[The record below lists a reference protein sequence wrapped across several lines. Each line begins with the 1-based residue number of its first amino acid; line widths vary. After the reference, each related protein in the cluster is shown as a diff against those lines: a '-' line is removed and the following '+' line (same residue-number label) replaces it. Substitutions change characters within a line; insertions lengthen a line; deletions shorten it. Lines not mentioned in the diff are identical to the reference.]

1 MSSEDAR
8 ESAPDPAGGDS
19 GTGAALS
26 AGQAVWLVARRE
38 ILARVRNK
46 AFIFGTLGLVV
57 AIALMGAIP
66 VVMNLLFADDGA
78 ARVTAAPQN
87 QEILERAEAD
97 AGRFPG
103 TRIETVSW
111 PGRGQ
116 AEKAVHEG
124 DMDAALVSEDG
135 ETVMLVA
142 DTRASDLSR
151 LLDESYSEHRV
162 LEALEGSGAD
172 TQAVDEAMDASLSVQ
187 PVDGGDGGDTA
198 FFGRMMIGFVA
209 TFLLYMSILVFG
221 VYVAQGVVEEKAS
234 RVVELLLATVRPW
247 QLLFGKIVGIG
258 ALGLVQV
265 GLVLAAG
272 VGAAVATDFFTELPV
287 SFTLLAISLLAW
299 FVLGYLFFASLL
311 AASASLVS
319 RQEDVQ
325 SAIQPVIILIA
336 IPLVVTFTTFTVNNV
351 IIDVLAM
358 LPPFSPFMM
367 PMRLAM
373 GETAP
378 WQNLVA
384 LALLAAAL
392 IGAVWLAGRI
402 YTGAV
407 LGTGTRLK
415 ASEAFRA
422 ASR

>member
-8 ESAPDPAGGDS
+8 ESASAPAGDGS
-19 GTGAALS
+19 GAGAALS

-97 AGRFPG
+97 AGRSPG

-116 AEKAVHEG
+116 AEKAVHDG

-187 PVDGGDGGDTA
+187 PVDGGDGGDA
-198 FFGRMMIGFVA
+198 VFFGRMVIGFVA

-258 ALGLVQV
+258 ALGLIQV

-287 SFTLLAISLLAW
+287 SFTLLAISLVAW

-336 IPLVVTFTTFTVNNV
+336 IPLVVTFTTFTVNSV

-373 GETAP
+373 GETAH

-407 LGTGTRLK
+407 LGTGTKVK